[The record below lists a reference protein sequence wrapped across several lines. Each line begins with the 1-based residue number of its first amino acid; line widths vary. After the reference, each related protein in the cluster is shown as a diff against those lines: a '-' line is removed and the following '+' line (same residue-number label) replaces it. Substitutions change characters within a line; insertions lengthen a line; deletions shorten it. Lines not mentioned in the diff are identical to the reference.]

1 MSKKITYFL
10 MLVVMAFMALPT
22 LAQESDF
29 DFEGKSISIG
39 GALATFEPG
48 TWYFLH
54 QARAKGSNAGKGT
67 HSVVGELPITGG
79 VAYDNGLGVALKKST
94 LEEIPDQG
102 SAVNKAAYLVRFLAD
117 ATKEG
122 AYRIQFGTG
131 NYLKAA
137 PGEGTT
143 DEESDAGLYNVYN
156 IKVGGEPTDGH
167 FGINK
172 YNMQNRLDNNG
183 EGYTIVFWDSGELT
197 SLDSNND
204 WAIHE
209 VIWGDLNAQ
218 AEALKELANIY
229 TEYSAY
235 AEDNY
240 FTTGENPGDFDEEA
254 VQAFKDAL
262 EAANAGGPDFEGD
275 DLSIDEIK
283 ALGDS
288 VKAKYDAIWPTVVP
302 ITLEE
307 GYYRIRTAVTYYQV
321 DTDAETG
328 EETVTYPNKYMRVNL
343 DVSTLK
349 AVWGTPE
356 NLEEDGA
363 ALWYVKPTQDGRYD
377 IMNAGWEARF
387 DTIQTSTAATL
398 STTSTNEMVITP
410 LYTNE
415 DEITYVDINVYPQ
428 KHDAYFCLHQGG
440 HGYQE
445 EGEYVGYGKGKS
457 GNVVGW
463 APGFDRATKKPKA
476 SEWFFEPVGKEE
488 AEEILEAFAPLKDR
502 EKLLE
507 NFDSIMTNAKA
518 KLAIAGK
525 VKKTSHVDETHPL
538 ITDKSQFSS
547 PYSQNDLGDADGQGL
562 DEGPLNDNNNTTF
575 WHSYWGGGNVAMD
588 THYLQVEINDANVE
602 VAAAVLTRRSG
613 AANDHPT
620 GFNVRGTDNSDA
632 DKEACEL
639 LATIE
644 MPISNVDGETVKS
657 TVFPVKGYKY
667 LRFYLS
673 SSATKSG
680 SSSNRGYFHVAEFQ
694 LYPGTEEILAHAQSE
709 HMGNLYTDLK
719 ELVDVY
725 DTITIRDNIT
735 ADMYTSLKTA
745 YDAFLTKYVDPTPLS
760 DTLDIRK
767 QLAEDIV
774 NIVKVGTAPGQWT
787 SAESGTAYK
796 QLYDEA
802 AEYYKNAV
810 YTKEQCDDY
819 AHRLNADAEAL
830 YAAANGIQEGKW
842 YRIQF
847 PTEEMFTAYNWD
859 KVAGNAAVSGGVN
872 TSPALFGKYAGLAYA
887 FKYVGK
893 NNEQEDVD
901 IYEIEPMSADTAGVG
916 RNVYFVDDSY
926 LQSEAD
932 KDLTKFRFISVGDS
946 AYLLQN
952 KATGLFL
959 RRTQNSSTNPVILSI
974 QPSLFTTSAIGYG
987 LSVISAESITGEYE
1001 YKLHAQVAS
1010 NVCVTWEASTPGSRS
1025 GLIIEEAEDVAS
1037 EYDGSE
1043 VNIMMKPGEVR
1054 GFCFPMEVA
1063 LKQNPDA
1070 VMWSIAKTEGNKI
1083 TLVKVE
1089 DQKAIAGRPFI
1100 IINGDTTLYQEN
1112 AAPVAVKV
1120 KHNYTISAVEPQA
1133 SGLLRGSF
1141 GKETVGAGAI
1151 VMSGNGFNVTK
1162 SSSDAVGYNS
1172 AYIVSEEGFDKKT
1185 AVEVVL
1191 DKEAEDGIQTVLE
1204 KVAKAGAVYTIDGR
1218 LVSRRATLN
1227 ELSRFGKGLYILN
1240 GVRVIVK

>member
-1 MSKKITYFL
+1 MSKKFTYFL
-10 MLVVMAFMALPT
+10 MLVVMAFIALPT

-39 GALATFEPG
+39 GALATFKPG

-67 HSVVGELPITGG
+67 HSVVGELPTTGG

-235 AEDNY
+235 AADDY
-240 FTTGENPGDFDEEA
+240 FTTGNNPGDFDEEA

-262 EAANAGGPDFEGD
+262 EAANAESPDFEGD
-275 DLSIDEIK
+275 GLSVDEIK
-283 ALGDS
+283 ALGDT

-302 ITLEE
+302 INLEE

-328 EETVTYPNKYMRVNL
+328 EETVTYPDKYMRVNL

-428 KHDAYFCLHQGG
+428 KHDAHFCLHQGG

-445 EGEYVGYGKGKS
+445 DGEYVGYGKGKS

-463 APGFDRATKKPKA
+463 APGFDRAAKKPKA
-476 SEWFFEPVGKEE
+476 SEWFFEPVDKEE

-502 EKLLE
+502 EAMLE
-507 NFDSIMTNAKA
+507 AYDSIMTNAKE
-518 KLAIAGK
+518 KLELAIDLQH
-525 VKKTSHVDETHPL
+525 VKL
-538 ITDKSQFSS
+538 ITNASQLSS
-547 PYSQNDLGDADGQGL
+547 PCSDSEEGLHIEYLIDG
-562 DEGPLNDNNNTTF
+562 NASTF
-575 WHSYWGGGNVAMD
+575 WHSDWHNAYQGG
-588 THYLQVEINDANVE
+588 THYVQIEMPEDFEGGE
-602 VAAAVLTRRSG
+602 VYATFTRRNNSG
-613 AANDHPT
+613 NQIKKW
-620 GFNVRGTDNSDA
+620 GIRGTNNA
-632 DKEACEL
+632 EATEGECEL
-639 LATIE
+639 LYTW
-644 MPISNVDGETVKS
+644 ETPFNSQTESLTSELFDTKA
-657 TVFPVKGYKY
+657 YKFI
-667 LRFYLS
+667 RFYFLEN
-673 SSATKSG
+673 SG
-680 SSSNRGYFHVAEFQ
+680 GSVFAHFAELQMGYYQ
-694 LYPGTEEILAHAQSE
+694 PNPDAQFAK
-709 HMGNLYTDLK
+709 MGEVGINLQNVINEQK
-719 ELVDVY
+719 DVE
-725 DTITIRDNIT
+725 RDEIT
-735 ADMYTSLKTA
+735 ADMYTALKAA
-745 YDAFLTKYVDPTPLS
+745 YDAFLTKYVDPTILR
-760 DTLDIRK
+760 DTLAAHK
-767 QLAEDIV
+767 ALAEDIV
-774 NIVKVGTAPGQWT
+774 NIVKVGDAPGQWS
-787 SAESGTAYK
+787 SAEAGTAFK
-796 QLYDEA
+796 QLYDDA
-802 AEYYKNAV
+802 VAYDKAGIYDAETSAN
-810 YTKEQCDDY
+810 Y
-819 AHRLNADAEAL
+819 AHQLNADAEAL
-830 YAAANGIQEGKW
+830 YTLANGIKEGKW

-847 PTEEMFTAYNWD
+847 PTEEMFTTYNWD

-887 FKYVGK
+887 FKYVSK
-893 NNEQEDVD
+893 NNEQKDVD

-926 LQSEAD
+926 LQTEAD

-946 AYLLQN
+946 AYMLQN

-959 RRTQNSSTNPVILSI
+959 RRTKNSSTNPVILSI

-987 LSVISAESITGEYE
+987 LSVISAKSITGEYE

-1010 NVCVTWEASTPGSRS
+1010 NVLVTWEAYTPGSRS
-1025 GLIIEEAEDVAS
+1025 GLILEEAEDVAN

-1089 DQKAIAGRPFI
+1089 NQKAIAGRPFI
-1100 IINGDTTLYQEN
+1100 IINGDTTLYQAN

-1120 KHNYTISAVEPQA
+1120 KHNSTISALEPQA

-1141 GKETVGAGAI
+1141 DSETVGAGAI

-1204 KVAKAGAVYTIDGR
+1204 KVAKVGAVYTIDGR

-1240 GVRVIVK
+1240 GVKVVVK